1 MLDIGWT
8 ELLAIAV
15 LTIIVVGPKDLPKV
29 LRTVGQW
36 TAKARSITRE
46 FQNSLDDMVRQTDLD
61 EIKREIDAN
70 PYNNIGS
77 LDNIIDPTG
86 TTERVLDLPETSSS
100 SSESDVAEFTAPS
113 PGEDETVMGEVPPL
127 VEIGAAPEEVS
138 SDMPD
143 QPAEDEPQRQIGS

>member
-29 LRTVGQW
+29 LRTIGQW

-61 EIKREIDAN
+61 EIKREIDATT
-70 PYNNIGS
+70 YNNIGS
-77 LDNIIDPTG
+77 LDNIIDPSG
-86 TTERVLDLPETSSS
+86 TKERVFDLPETSTS
-100 SSESDVAEFTAPS
+100 SSETEIIEPLSPS
-113 PGEDETVMGEVPPL
+113 VGEGSAVVDAVPPL
-127 VEIGAAPEEVS
+127 AESSTGPEEARADV
-138 SDMPD
+138 PD
-143 QPAEDEPQRQIGS
+143 QAAEEEPQRQVGS